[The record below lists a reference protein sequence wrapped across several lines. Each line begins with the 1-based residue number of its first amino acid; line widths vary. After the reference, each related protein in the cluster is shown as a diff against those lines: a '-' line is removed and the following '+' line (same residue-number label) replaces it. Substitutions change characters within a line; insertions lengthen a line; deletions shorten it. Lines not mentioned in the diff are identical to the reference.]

1 MVCNRIRVQFG
12 AAQIRFGVGDGS
24 IRVLLKAITLPFV
37 GVVEQIRY
45 NGVGWR
51 IPVSVRR
58 ALRM

>member
-1 MVCNRIRVQFG
+1 MRFD
-12 AAQIRFGVGDGS
+12 AAQIRFDVGDGS
-24 IRVLLKAITLPFV
+24 IRTFLNAIAPPLV
-37 GVVEQIRY
+37 GVVDSVEQMQY